1 MKYIVYDP
9 AGREVGERSTKTEAE
24 NLMLGKSLE
33 SDLEHAQAAGWR
45 MTPVPEPASILPPDE
60 LFVAD
65 STGIETK
72 PSVVSLTF
80 EGCVTIA
87 SGARRG
93 ARRAFHGGTLP
104 SSLDLMSGELD
115 LSTEMLNAIEDAAL
129 AAALRVAGL
138 PPR

>member
-1 MKYIVYDP
+1 MP
-9 AGREVGERSTKTEAE
+9 
-24 NLMLGKSLE
+24 
-33 SDLEHAQAAGWR
+33 
-45 MTPVPEPASILPPDE
+45 
-60 LFVAD
+60 
-65 STGIETK
+65 
-72 PSVVSLTF
+72 
-80 EGCVTIA
+80 
-87 SGARRG
+87 RRG